1 MEEKVTCFTCPL
13 ADCVEPCPF
22 GCDEEFYEDLDD
34 YVLDI
39 DVLKLREKRRK
50 YYLKFRDAILAY
62 HKAYYLENKEKKSA
76 YMKKYRL
83 ENKEKINSCAKK
95 YYLKFKDAVLAR
107 QKVYYLKNREKKLAY
122 FKKYRLDHRDK
133 MKFYFMPNNR

>member
-1 MEEKVTCFTCPL
+1 MKEKVTCFTCPL
-13 ADCVEPCPF
+13 GDCVEPCPF
-22 GCDEEFYEDLDD
+22 GCDEEFDEDLDD

-62 HKAYYLENKEKKSA
+62 HKVYYLENKEKKSA

-83 ENKEKINSCAKK
+83 ENK
-95 YYLKFKDAVLAR
+95 DAISAYR
-107 QKVYYLKNREKKLAY
+107 KEYYLKNKEKHLAY
-122 FKKYRLDHRDK
+122 MKK
-133 MKFYFMPNNR
+133 